1 MSAPGPVTGAGGAAA
16 KGWWPAH
23 RWLVLRRL
31 SQASF
36 LGLFLLGPL
45 AGIWLVEGNL
55 ASSRTLDLLPLS
67 DPYILLQ
74 SLFAGHLPHA
84 TALIG
89 GAIVLAAYTLIG
101 GRMYCSWVCPVNV
114 VTDGAHWLRQ
124 RLGIRKGWQPSRASR
139 LWLLGMTL
147 VVSAATGTIAW
158 EAVNPVTMLYR
169 GLVFGMGLAW
179 TIVAAVFLFD
189 LVVSRRGW
197 CGHLCPVG
205 AFWGLIGSAS
215 LLRISAAG
223 RARCNNCMDC
233 FAVCPEPQV
242 ITPALKGAA
251 TAAAP
256 DAATGAGPA
265 ILAGDCTNCGRCI
278 DVCSL
283 DVFRFATRFDRRTD
297 GVAGARGQT
306 WGTTP

>member
-1 MSAPGPVTGAGGAAA
+1 MSAPGPGPGAATGAGAA

-31 SQASF
+31 SQACF

-45 AGIWLVEGNL
+45 AGIWLVKGNL
-55 ASSRTLDLLPLS
+55 ASSRSLDLLPLS

-74 SLFAGHLPHA
+74 SLFAGHLPYA

-89 GAIVLAAYTLIG
+89 GAIVLAVYALIG

-124 RLGIRKGWQPSRASR
+124 RLGISKGWQPSRASR
-139 LWLLGMTL
+139 LWLLGTTL
-147 VVSAATGTIAW
+147 AVSAITGTIAW

-205 AFWGLIGSAS
+205 AFWGLIGNAS
-215 LLRISAAG
+215 LLRVSAAG
-223 RARCNNCMDC
+223 RERCNNCMDC

-251 TAAAP
+251 G
-256 DAATGAGPA
+256 GAGPA

-297 GVAGARGQT
+297 DVAGLRGQT